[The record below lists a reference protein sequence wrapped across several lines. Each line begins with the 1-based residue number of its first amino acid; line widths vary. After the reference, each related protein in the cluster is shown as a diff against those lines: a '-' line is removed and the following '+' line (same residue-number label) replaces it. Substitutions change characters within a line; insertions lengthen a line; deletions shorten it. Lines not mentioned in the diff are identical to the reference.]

1 MSQTGVVEL
10 LKELVAIPSVNPE
23 CDPEEPDAG
32 EQAMAERVGTYLRDL
47 GAEVTLEEVQPGRP
61 NVVAKFPST
70 ESTNTRSTK
79 PRLLFGP
86 HLDTVGVRGM
96 TVDPFEA
103 EERDG
108 RIYGRGACDTKGT
121 MAAMLAAF
129 TELGAEAIAKADVE
143 VSFAGFCGEEFAQPG
158 SRDFV
163 KKHKGEFDFAI
174 VGEPTGNDL
183 VFRHKGCL
191 WARVVAEGLSA
202 HGSTPELGA
211 NAIHKMGRLV
221 EQLNGSFRKLLADA
235 APGDKYLTPST
246 INIGKIQGGAQP
258 NIVPN
263 HCELEIDIRFLP
275 ILSEEIE
282 SILTE
287 FVEAQEPGV
296 KVERMFF
303 SHALDNNTADPM
315 IVRLLTLPQEPEL
328 VGASW
333 FCDGAVLAAAGLP
346 AVAAGPGDIA
356 QAHTADEWIS
366 VEELERGV
374 AFYKSVIT
382 GE

>member
-1 MSQTGVVEL
+1 MSQVGVVEL
-10 LKELVAIPSVNPE
+10 LKELIAIPSVNPE
-23 CDPEEPDAG
+23 CDPKQPDAG
-32 EQAMAERVGTYLRDL
+32 EQVIAEHVGKFLRDL
-47 GAEVTLEEVQPGRP
+47 GAEVALEEVQPGRP
-61 NVVAKFPST
+61 NVVAKFPSK
-70 ESTNTRSTK
+70 EGADSRSTK
-79 PRLLFGP
+79 ARLLFGP

-96 TVDPFEA
+96 TVDPFKA

-108 RIYGRGACDTKGT
+108 KIFGRGACDTKGT

-129 TELGAEAIAKADVE
+129 AEVGAEGIAEADVE

-158 SRDFV
+158 SRAFV
-163 KKHKGEFDFAI
+163 EKHKGEFDFAI

-191 WARVVAEGLSA
+191 WARIVTEGVSA

-211 NAIHKMGRLV
+211 NAVHKMSRLV
-221 EQLNGSFRKLLADA
+221 EQLNGSFRKLLEHA
-235 APGDKYLTPST
+235 APGDKYLSPST
-246 INIGKIQGGAQP
+246 INIGKITGGAQP

-282 SILTE
+282 AILTE
-287 FVEAQEPGV
+287 FVEAQEPGA

-303 SHALDNNTADPM
+303 SDALDNNTADPM

-333 FCDGAVLAAAGLP
+333 FCDGAVLASAGIP

-366 VEELERGV
+366 IEELEKGV